1 MHPSIKSGDIA
12 IYKPIR
18 SIGSNLLIKKGLIV
32 IALDP
37 RDKKS
42 MIIKR
47 VYKASN
53 SGISLRGD
61 NELYSTDSRQFGVID
76 VKNIKGIV
84 EGIITNT
91 FN

>member
-1 MHPSIKSGDIA
+1 MHPTIKSGDIA

-18 SIGSNLLIKKGLIV
+18 NIGSKLLINKGSIV

-47 VYKASN
+47 VYKISN

-76 VKNIKGIV
+76 IRNIKGIV
-84 EGIITNT
+84 EGIITNK
-91 FN
+91 FD